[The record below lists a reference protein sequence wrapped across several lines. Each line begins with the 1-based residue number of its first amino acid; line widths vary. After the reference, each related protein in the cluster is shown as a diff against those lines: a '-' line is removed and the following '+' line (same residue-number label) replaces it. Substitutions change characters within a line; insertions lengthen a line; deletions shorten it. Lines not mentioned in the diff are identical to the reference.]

1 MLKNQSKDL
10 EEMIK
15 DQGSN
20 RSENTQE
27 ESKLLQEPAII
38 SSSQTLDA
46 PQASISASLDSS
58 TLVQAKVKPIDEAPK
73 LKLEDIEKKI
83 KSGDQAEK
91 DKIIDSLTD
100 DFMKMLL
107 QESVTEL
114 PSRKPKDEKAADAQK
129 GDQPN
134 HDVYYIDQ
142 LQSEKEERKEWIELR
157 QRHLIENDLIR
168 IDQYVNEI
176 VDALLQ
182 FDIDLTDSDEETP
195 ILTESARERRRKE
208 QLENYHIQF
217 LR

>member
-46 PQASISASLDSS
+46 PQASLSASLDSS

-91 DKIIDSLTD
+91 DKITKLVKPRICGDTSLETTVCCD
-100 DFMKMLL
+100 
-107 QESVTEL
+107 
-114 PSRKPKDEKAADAQK
+114 
-129 GDQPN
+129 
-134 HDVYYIDQ
+134 IDQ
-142 LQSEKEERKEWIELR
+142 CKCSNSVRKR
-157 QRHLIENDLIR
+157 
-168 IDQYVNEI
+168 V
-176 VDALLQ
+176 Q
-182 FDIDLTDSDEETP
+182 FYPNLS
-195 ILTESARERRRKE
+195 
-208 QLENYHIQF
+208 QF
-217 LR
+217 